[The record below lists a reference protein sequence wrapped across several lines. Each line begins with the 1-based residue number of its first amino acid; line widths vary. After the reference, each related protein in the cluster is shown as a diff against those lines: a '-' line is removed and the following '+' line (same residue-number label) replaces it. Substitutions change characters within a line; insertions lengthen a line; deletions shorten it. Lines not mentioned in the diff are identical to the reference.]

1 MKYITLIIGLLVVGC
16 EKGGE
21 ITIGEPPKTKPVKEL
36 TAEEKK
42 VVGTYEMKEVVDTI
56 KYVFLENGVL
66 EAYRNGKKHE
76 GKFKWKISK
85 DGEIYFIDEHE
96 DIGGVSRINKDGSIT
111 YIASIVD
118 GKRTDFTKEEQYT
131 YKKIK

>member
-1 MKYITLIIGLLVVGC
+1 MRRV
-16 EKGGE
+16 EKSPSGNR
-21 ITIGEPPKTKPVKEL
+21 PKAKPVKEL

-42 VVGTYEMKEVVDTI
+42 VVGTYEMKEGEDTI

-85 DGEIYFIDEHE
+85 DGEIYFIDKHE
-96 DIGGVSRINKDGSIT
+96 DIGGVSRINIDGSIT
-111 YIASIVD
+111 FIASIVD
-118 GKRTDFTKEEQYT
+118 GKRTDFTKEEQFT